1 MGCCVLARITDIAQ
15 VRTGYTFRGGREGS
29 AGVAVRAVQIGDLR
43 DVTVIRPGS
52 LSLALW
58 DGAGEVPALKEGE
71 VLLAAKGSHNRAALL
86 DRTSAAEPVVA
97 SSQFLILTLRPNAG
111 VIPDYLCWVLNYP
124 STQRELAELR
134 RGTNIASISKAAL
147 LQVPVPVPALDVQQQ
162 ILRLQRLWDEERAL
176 YAALA
181 QNRET
186 MLTGMF
192 SKLIHGESE
201 NE

>member
-1 MGCCVLARITDIAQ
+1 MLVRITDIAQ
-15 VRTGYTFRGGREGS
+15 VRTGYTFRNGREGS
-29 AGVAVRAVQIGDLR
+29 SGVAVRSVQIGDLR
-43 DVTVIRPGS
+43 DVTVIWPGS
-52 LSLALW
+52 LLFAVW
-58 DGAGEVPALKEGE
+58 EGAGEAPALKEGE

-86 DRTSAAEPVVA
+86 DRTSGLEPVVA

-111 VIPDYLCWVLNYP
+111 VIPDYLCWALNYP
-124 STQRELAELR
+124 PTQRRLAELR
-134 RGTNIASISKAAL
+134 RGTSIASISKAAL
-147 LQVPVPVPALDVQQQ
+147 LQLPVPVPALGVQEQ
-162 ILRLQRLWDEERAL
+162 ILRLQHLWDEERAL